1 MKLKTIAIEIIIGIN
16 ENGTGVFLIT
26 RNYWDRLKSM
36 DINGI
41 TEII

>member
-1 MKLKTIAIEIIIGIN
+1 MKLKTIEIKIRIGIN

-26 RNYWDRLKSM
+26 RNYWDTLKLM

-41 TEII
+41 TEMI